1 MDQSQAIQLA
11 AVAMAP
17 LDGDARRGK
26 AVELRD
32 FHWVTLQQSFVNL
45 KNELKNDYTP
55 KVA

>member
-32 FHWVTLQQSFVNL
+32 FHWITLQQSFVNL